1 MNMGYE
7 PGRFR
12 GRTVLITGGLGF
24 IGSNLAHRLVELGA
38 KVTIMDALL
47 PLYGGNPSNI
57 ESVQDRL
64 TLSRTDIRDARGIEA
79 LVSGQEF
86 IFNLAAQVSYITSD
100 EDPVLDLD
108 INCRGHLNLLEACR
122 RVNRDARILF
132 PGTRMQYGRIEMLPA
147 PETHPMNPLGIYGI
161 HKLTGENY
169 YRMYYRTHGLKTTVL
184 RIANP
189 YGIRH
194 QMKHSKY
201 GIVNWFIRLAMDGQR
216 IRIFGAG
223 DQVRDYVYVGDVVEA
238 FIAAALHPAAV
249 GESFNVGSG
258 TGTRFVDMAR
268 TVLEVVGSGELEMA
282 PWPEDYFHIETGD
295 YVLDISKINGLLG
308 WKPAVSLQDGVRLTH
323 EFYVRHRDRYWER
336 S

>member
-1 MNMGYE
+1 MGYE
-7 PGRFR
+7 PGQLR

-24 IGSNLAHRLVELGA
+24 IGANLAHRLVECGA

-47 PLYGGNPSNI
+47 PLYGGNLFNI
-57 ESVQDRL
+57 EEIQDRV
-64 TLSRTDIRDARGIEA
+64 TLSRTDIRDARAVEA
-79 LVSGQEF
+79 LVTGQEF

-122 RVNRDARILF
+122 KVNRDARILF
-132 PGTRMQYGRIEMLPA
+132 PGTRMQYGRIDTLPV

-169 YRMYYRTHGLKTTVL
+169 YLMYHRTHGLKTTIL

-201 GIVNWFIRLAMDGQR
+201 GIVNWFIRLAMDAQR
-216 IRIFGAG
+216 IRIFGTG
-223 DQVRDYVYVGDVVEA
+223 RQVRDYVYVSDVVEA

-249 GESFNVGSG
+249 GKSFNVGSG

-268 TVLEVVGSGELEMA
+268 TVVEIVGSGELEMV

-295 YVLDISKINGLLG
+295 YVLDISKIHRMLG
-308 WKPAVSLQDGVRLTH
+308 WKPAVSLPDGVRMTY
-323 EFYVRHRDRYWER
+323 EFYRKHRDRYWDR
-336 S
+336 G

>member
-1 MNMGYE
+1 MGYE
-7 PGRFR
+7 PGRLR

-38 KVTIMDALL
+38 KVTIVDALL
-47 PLYGGNPSNI
+47 PLYGGNLTNI
-57 ESVQDRL
+57 GEIQDRV
-64 TLSRTDIRDARGIEA
+64 TLYRADIRDARSIEG

-132 PGTRMQYGRIEMLPA
+132 PGTRMQYGRIETVPV
-147 PETHPMNPLGIYGI
+147 PESHPMNPLGIYGI

-169 YRMYYRTHGLKTTVL
+169 YRMYHRTHGLKTTVL

-201 GIVNWFIRLAMDGQR
+201 GILNWFVRLAMDGQR
-216 IRIFGAG
+216 IRIFGTG

-238 FIAAALHPAAV
+238 FLAAALHPAAV

-258 TGTRFVDMAR
+258 TGTPFVDMAR
-268 TVLEVVGSGELEMA
+268 TVVEVVGAGELEMV
-282 PWPEDYFHIETGD
+282 PWPKDYFHIETGD
-295 YVLDISKINGLLG
+295 YVLDISKMTRLLG
-308 WKPAVSLQDGVRLTH
+308 WKPGVSLAEGVRLTH
-323 EFYVRHRDRYWER
+323 GFYVRHRDRYWER